1 MAKRHLPIR
10 RLITALGISFAL
22 TARAF
27 SHDEYR
33 QPPEHWPPAQ
43 VAEQAGPVPELAP
56 LPALPPVEWHTPAT
70 EALGKNLF
78 FDPRLS
84 GSGQIACASCHDPDL
99 GWADGRRLAFGHDRQ
114 TGTRN
119 SMSILNA
126 ARFRDLF
133 WDGRAEGVLEQA
145 LQPITNPVE
154 MNADLD
160 QVLTRLNRIPGYR
173 QAFADA
179 FSPGPVTAER
189 LAQALAAFV
198 RSVQSRPNR
207 LDRFILGD
215 YDQLNNQEI
224 LGLHLFRTRAGCL
237 NCHNGSLYSDG
248 QFHHTGLSYYGR
260 ALEDRGRELAT
271 DRAEDRGKFRTPSL
285 RDLDY
290 TGPWMHN
297 GVFSSLRGI
306 LNMYNAGMIG
316 KAQLHP
322 DLPPLSPLIRPLNLD
337 ATELD
342 ALEAFLHT
350 LSQQPVILRPPPL
363 PADPPSDQASLLKAK
378 AGS

>member
-1 MAKRHLPIR
+1 MAQQHRPIR
-10 RLITALGISFAL
+10 RFISALSISFSL
-22 TARAF
+22 TAQAF
-27 SHDEYR
+27 SPDEYR

-43 VAEQAGPVPELAP
+43 VYEQAAPVPELAP
-56 LPALPPVEWHTPAT
+56 LPTLPPVEWHTPAT
-70 EALGKNLF
+70 EALGKTLF

-99 GWADGRRLAFGHDRQ
+99 GWADGRRLAFGHNRQ

-126 ARFRDLF
+126 ARFQYLF
-133 WDGRAEGVLEQA
+133 WDGRAEGVLDQA

-160 QVLTRLNRIPGYR
+160 QVLARLNRIPGYR
-173 QAFADA
+173 QAFAAA
-179 FSPGPVTAER
+179 FGSETVTSDR
-189 LAQALAAFV
+189 LARALAAFL
-198 RSVQSRPNR
+198 RSIQSRPNR
-207 LDRFILGD
+207 LDRFIMGD
-215 YDQLNNQEI
+215 YDQLSDQEI

-260 ALEDRGRELAT
+260 ALEDRGREEAT
-271 DRAEDRGKFRTPSL
+271 GRAEDRGKFRTPSL
-285 RDLDY
+285 RDLTY

-316 KAQLHP
+316 KAELHP
-322 DLPPLSPLIRPLNLD
+322 DLPPLSPLIHPLNLN

-350 LSQQPVILRPPPL
+350 LSQQPVILRPPTL
-363 PADPPSDQASLLKAK
+363 PAAPSFD
-378 AGS
+378 